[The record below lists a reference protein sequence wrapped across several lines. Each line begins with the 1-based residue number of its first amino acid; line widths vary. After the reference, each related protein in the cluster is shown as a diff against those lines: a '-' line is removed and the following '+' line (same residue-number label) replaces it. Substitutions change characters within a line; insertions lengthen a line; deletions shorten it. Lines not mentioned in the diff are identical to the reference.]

1 MRKKPI
7 LAKKSLLRGALLF
20 YGNNFVKKK
29 IKLIHD
35 GTLSEL
41 QPPYIVLAN
50 HCSFVDKND
59 VSSLRKF
66 CGKRNAN
73 CAVAQTNHAHG
84 NFAQKTV
91 YVGHVVAFFDTVLFA
106 TQSSRGNLS
115 RGKTFGGRRTQH
127 N

>member
-50 HCSFVDKND
+50 HCSFVD
-59 VSSLRKF
+59 VCSLIKMMYPH
-66 CGKRNAN
+66 C
-73 CAVAQTNHAHG
+73 G
-84 NFAQKTV
+84 NF
-91 YVGHVVAFFDTVLFA
+91 VASE
-106 TQSSRGNLS
+106 TQIVQWPKLIMHMGILP
-115 RGKTFGGRRTQH
+115 KK
-127 N
+127 